1 MPPEHIFKK
10 VITSEKDFIT
20 ISSTHIGNQQL
31 YFLQEEKKKKK
42 FLLLE
47 KWKKKYEKRKHFV
60 LLRTFCVCLY

>member
-47 KWKKKYEKRKHFV
+47 K
-60 LLRTFCVCLY
+60 